1 MTRFTEDADSPE
13 YGLIILAV
21 STIGIILGI
30 FIFKIILKCLN
41 KDFGYKT
48 DIIGGIIGCIITN
61 AILFSYLHFT

>member
-1 MTRFTEDADSPE
+1 MTQFTENIESVD

-30 FIFKIILKCLN
+30 SSFKIILKCIN

-48 DIIGGIIGCIITN
+48 EIIGGIVGCIITN
-61 AILFSYLHFT
+61 AILFSYLHFA